1 VRLTARRPYDPPVSG
16 GTTSKLT
23 FWRRRAVALLGVG
36 TVGAALWVALGD
48 GTSSGDGTGG
58 GPDASKLTRAE
69 LAGERLVTGFPGR
82 RAPRKVVRMIRGG
95 KLAGVILFSENL
107 GGRHHARKLI
117 RRLQKIKRPAKLRDP
132 LLVMIDQEGGV
143 VKRLSGP
150 PDSSAQAMGRRGPA
164 YSRRQ
169 GAKTAR
175 NLRSVGVNVNLAPVL
190 DVGRGGSAI
199 RAQHRSFGSKPR
211 RVIRTAIPFATAM
224 QRRGVAA
231 TGKHFPGLGAAPE
244 DTDFAVQRIRLR
256 RSELRRVDE
265 KPYRAFTAR
274 HGDVV
279 MISTAIYPHLSRK
292 PAAFARAIATGE
304 LRDRIGFEGVSI
316 SDALE
321 TVSARDFGGPA
332 KVGVA
337 AARAGTDLLL
347 FTDHDA
353 AAHAGR
359 ALRKRLRS
367 GRLSRGSFERSAQR
381 VLDLR
386 ASLP

>member
-1 VRLTARRPYDPPVSG
+1 MPGR
-16 GTTSKLT
+16 LT
-23 FWRRRAVALLGVG
+23 FWRRRAVALLSVG
-36 TVGAALWVALGD
+36 AVGAALWVALGD
-48 GTSSGDGTGG
+48 GTSAGDGISG
-58 GPDASKLTRAE
+58 ASAASELTKAE
-69 LAGERLVTGFPGR
+69 LAGERLVTGFGG
-82 RAPRKVVRMIRGG
+82 PRPPQKVVRMIRRGE
-95 KLAGVILFSENL
+95 LAGVILFSENL
-107 GGRHHARKLI
+107 GSRHHARRLI
-117 RRLQKIKRPAKLRDP
+117 RGLEAIKRPPGLRDP
-132 LLVMIDQEGGV
+132 LLVMIDQEGGL

-190 DVGRGGSAI
+190 DVGRRGSAI
-199 RAQHRSFGSKPR
+199 RAQHRSFGGKPR